1 MSELKIVMKEHK
13 KCPCC
18 DSEDI
23 SVGSKYVSIG
33 EDIYIRCNTCGLKM
47 QLCKEYGWK
56 ELLKRWNTRKPM
68 QNIVERLEEEYHEID
83 KSKKESY
90 ENGDWERFDM
100 FTNLNRG
107 IYKAIAIVN
116 TIVKEEGEING

>member
-1 MSELKIVMKEHK
+1 MSELKIVMEEHK
-13 KCPCC
+13 NCPCC

-23 SVGSKYVSIG
+23 SVGSKCVSIG

-68 QNIVERLEEEYHEID
+68 QNIVERLEELAHDNPMVTDNYILRRE
-83 KSKKESY
+83 
-90 ENGDWERFDM
+90 
-100 FTNLNRG
+100 
-107 IYKAIAIVN
+107 AIG
-116 TIVKEEGEING
+116 IVKEEGDLNE

>member
-23 SVGSKYVSIG
+23 SVGSKCVSIG

-56 ELLKRWNTRKPM
+56 ELLKRWNTRKPI
-68 QNIVERLEEEYHEID
+68 QNIVERLEECYERYEDLEYYEHL
-83 KSKKESY
+83 
-90 ENGDWERFDM
+90 ENGRSLDFEYCHGKKDGV
-100 FTNLNRG
+100 NE
-107 IYKAIAIVN
+107 AIEIVE
-116 TIVKEEGEING
+116 EEGGMNV

>member
-1 MSELKIVMKEHK
+1 MSELKIVMEEHK

-23 SVGSKYVSIG
+23 SVGSKCVSIG

-56 ELLKRWNTRKPM
+56 ELLKRWNNRKPM
-68 QNIVERLEEEYHEID
+68 QNIVERLEKELENTEWIEFEERITYRRSI
-83 KSKKESY
+83 K
-90 ENGDWERFDM
+90 
-100 FTNLNRG
+100 
-107 IYKAIAIVN
+107 
-116 TIVKEEGEING
+116 IVKEEGDLDV

>member
-1 MSELKIVMKEHK
+1 MSELKIVMEEHK

-23 SVGSKYVSIG
+23 SVGSKCVSIG

-68 QNIVERLEEEYHEID
+68 QNIIERLEDKNMTLVDRANIACNEFADGTVNGFELAIEIVTEM
-83 KSKKESY
+83 S
-90 ENGDWERFDM
+90 
-100 FTNLNRG
+100 L
-107 IYKAIAIVN
+107 
-116 TIVKEEGEING
+116 